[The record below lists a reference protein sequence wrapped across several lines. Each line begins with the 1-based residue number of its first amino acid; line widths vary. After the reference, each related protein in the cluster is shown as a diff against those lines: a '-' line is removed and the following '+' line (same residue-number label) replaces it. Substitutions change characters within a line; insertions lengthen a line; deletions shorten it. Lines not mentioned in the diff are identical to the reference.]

1 MASRI
6 IKGDLVKIM
15 TGDNKGKT
23 GKVLRIDPVKDLAY
37 VDGIGVRE
45 RHYKANQYMQGGKR
59 DIQIGVA
66 LSKLALVVDEKTG
79 KTSRVGF
86 KRNEKGKLARILK
99 QHGNKEIK

>member
-6 IKGDLVKIM
+6 VKGDLVKII
-15 TGDNKGKT
+15 TGDNKGKM
-23 GKVLRIDPVKDLAY
+23 GKVLRINPDKGIAY
-37 VDGIGVRE
+37 IDGIGVRE

-59 DIQIGVA
+59 DIQVGVD

-79 KTSRVGF
+79 KTSRIGF
-86 KRNEKGKLARILK
+86 KRAENGKLVRIAK

>member
-6 IKGDLVKIM
+6 IKGDMVKV
-15 TGDNKGKT
+15 TVGDNKGKT
-23 GKVLRIDPVKDLAY
+23 GKVLRVDPAKGVAY
-37 VDGIGVRE
+37 IDGIGVRE

-66 LSKLALVVDEKTG
+66 LGKLALVVDEKTG
-79 KTSRVGF
+79 KTSRIGF
-86 KRNEKGKLARILK
+86 KQAENGKLVRVAK

>member
-6 IKGDLVKIM
+6 VKGDLVKII

-23 GKVLRIDPVKDLAY
+23 GKVLRVDPAKGIAY
-37 VDGIGVRE
+37 IDGIGLRE

-59 DIQIGVA
+59 EIQVGVD
-66 LSKLALVVDEKTG
+66 LSKLAVVVDEKTG
-79 KTSRVGF
+79 KTSRIGF
-86 KRNEKGKLARILK
+86 KRADGGKLVRIAK